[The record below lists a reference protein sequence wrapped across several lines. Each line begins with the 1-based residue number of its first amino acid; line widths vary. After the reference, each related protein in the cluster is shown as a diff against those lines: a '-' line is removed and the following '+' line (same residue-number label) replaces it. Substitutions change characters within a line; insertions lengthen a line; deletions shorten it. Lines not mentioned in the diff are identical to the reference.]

1 MTKSWPFPGQNIFI
15 PLLESNS
22 SSSSHCAYCR
32 IYSKKSPH
40 FWRIFYHLKR
50 NIVDPLLAYF
60 DPFDTSGFWIHA
72 HANFDMRMYPHI
84 RAYAIWHYLTDNPKN
99 WPGQCPGGTPGT
111 PYSEC
116 MASGQS
122 EWWPVFLVD
131 SSLLQHRCETVSP
144 SHPTTCHICSKKG
157 QYGSPIICLDAN

>member
-50 NIVDPLLAYF
+50 NIVDQLLAYF
-60 DPFDTSGFWIHA
+60 DPFDTFGFWIHA

-84 RAYAIWHYLTDNPKN
+84 RAYAICIQALIEHIWKITGSTVSKN
-99 WPGQCPGGTPGT
+99 SAQWAQCTRNRFRIHSLLSDRQSKKLAGTPGT
-111 PYSEC
+111 PPSEC

-122 EWWPVFLVD
+122 EW
-131 SSLLQHRCETVSP
+131 
-144 SHPTTCHICSKKG
+144 
-157 QYGSPIICLDAN
+157 